1 MVRLE
6 LIEAGIP
13 EVPTK
18 GGLLLEIVLQYWLR
32 LKIKSQ

>member
-6 LIEAGIP
+6 LIEAGLP

-18 GGLLLEIVLQYWLR
+18 GVCCWKSYYITCLR
-32 LKIKSQ
+32 LQIKGE